1 MGENEL
7 WIGQNIFL
15 RMKNDFGMN
24 LSETLLVLTCYMHV
38 QICAST
44 LCAFVWKLSSA
55 FFGYV
60 GMVYEYMYTLLC
72 GCHHLFICL

>member
-24 LSETLLVLTCYMHV
+24 LSETLLVLTVYMHV

-44 LCAFVWKLSSA
+44 FVCICVEVVICFLWVC
-55 FFGYV
+55 GY
-60 GMVYEYMYTLLC
+60 GL
-72 GCHHLFICL
+72 